1 MQETTLAHALKN
13 VVARLH
19 REFDVELRHE
29 RIWRL
34 IDMVNRVKEDFP
46 DVPFA
51 EPDNNRWFEP
61 DGGILSII
69 DRKDQSHVILISE
82 VKNQGTNVERVAAG
96 LKRQPMGNAIER
108 LGRYMIAFRTA
119 MLSEEIMPF
128 VCFGDGCDFED
139 GSYILD
145 RVVAMAMFGP
155 LNEICLYNEGKN
167 GRFNRGSFFFREK
180 EWTQRQ
186 MARVMYEV
194 ASRSIY
200 YYFSKHGKAAFRR

>member
-1 MQETTLAHALKN
+1 M
-13 VVARLH
+13 VARLH

-128 VCFGDGCDFED
+128 VCFGDGW
-139 GSYILD
+139 IL
-145 RVVAMAMFGP
+145 RTEVTSSTASLRWLCSGHSTRSAF
-155 LNEICLYNEGKN
+155 ITK
-167 GRFNRGSFFFREK
+167 
-180 EWTQRQ
+180 
-186 MARVMYEV
+186 ARTAVST
-194 ASRSIY
+194 A
-200 YYFSKHGKAAFRR
+200 AAFSFARRNGHRGRWQG